1 MEVEVGASRGMEG
14 RRGLRRLRR
23 PAQEG
28 TAVGVEVEEVVVVVV
43 MEGVE
48 RLLALSGRV
57 RVNRSLYH
65 DRGPVKMVGMRRRW
79 WWWRRRPAE
88 CSCCCASECRDG
100 HARGEAVP
108 GGGGCRV
115 CM

>member
-1 MEVEVGASRGMEG
+1 M
-14 RRGLRRLRR
+14 RRSRR

-28 TAVGVEVEEVVVVVV
+28 TAEGVEEVEEVVVVV

-65 DRGPVKMVGMRRRW
+65 DRGPVKMVGMMRTRVEVEEEEAARRMRVLLRKRMPRW
-79 WWWRRRPAE
+79 
-88 CSCCCASECRDG
+88 
-100 HARGEAVP
+100 
-108 GGGGCRV
+108 
-115 CM
+115 

>member
-28 TAVGVEVEEVVVVVV
+28 TAVGVEVEELVVVVV

-48 RLLALSGRV
+48 RLRVLSGRV

-65 DRGPVKMVGMRRRW
+65 DRGPVKMVEMRRRRVEVEAAA
-79 WWWRRRPAE
+79 RRMLVLLRKRMPRWS
-88 CSCCCASECRDG
+88 CSR
-100 HARGEAVP
+100 
-108 GGGGCRV
+108 
-115 CM
+115 